1 MKMATTINLNGGEP
15 IYLLLGEDACR
26 EYEENGIDGVV
37 ERYEDNDLYF
47 NSYIIK
53 DGGSLFDLLEAMDGW
68 NNYTVI
74 TKEEYEKL

>member
-1 MKMATTINLNGGEP
+1 MATTINLNGGEP

-26 EYEENGIDGVV
+26 EYEENGIDRVV
-37 ERYEDNDLYF
+37 QRYEDNDLGYGTHK
-47 NSYIIK
+47 IE
-53 DGGSLFDLLEAMDGW
+53 DGGNLFDLLEAMDGW